1 MAGGVQKF
9 RRVLRLGS
17 MAGTGGNVYMQQ
29 LRAIAGRCRYDE
41 KRHLLG
47 LPRGEVWDAGARGC
61 MTKKHRLGIVLLFV
75 SAIATIWMRTSDNA
89 GLTYIVALSFV
100 IGFSFVYGV
109 RFLAADD

>member
-1 MAGGVQKF
+1 
-9 RRVLRLGS
+9 
-17 MAGTGGNVYMQQ
+17 
-29 LRAIAGRCRYDE
+29 
-41 KRHLLG
+41 
-47 LPRGEVWDAGARGC
+47 